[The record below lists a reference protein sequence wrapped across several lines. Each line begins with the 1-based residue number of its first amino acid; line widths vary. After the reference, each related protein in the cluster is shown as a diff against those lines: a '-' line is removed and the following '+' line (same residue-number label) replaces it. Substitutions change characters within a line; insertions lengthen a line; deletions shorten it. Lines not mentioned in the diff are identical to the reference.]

1 MDTTRN
7 RLIRI
12 LQEHNTSHV
21 SGQYLSEQLG
31 ISRAAVWK
39 HMKAL
44 EADGYDIDAVPRKG
58 YQVRRSPDKLSKNTL
73 NWQLDTEW
81 IGRKIIFEEELDS
94 TQVLAKS
101 LADQGAVHGTVVL
114 ADQQLS
120 GKGTKGRNWHSPAGT
135 GIWMS
140 LIIRPDFGPR
150 EAAQLTLAA
159 AVAIARTFH
168 KQGIKAAIKWPNDI
182 YLGDKKLAGILTEMQ
197 AEQDYIQHI
206 VLGIG
211 ININQTE
218 TEIAPDIRQKA
229 TSLRIET
236 GKEWNRQELI
246 HLIWK
251 EFEEVYY
258 LYTNK
263 GFQVIR
269 DEWMQYA
276 LRLGHRVIATTPSA
290 VFAAVFKGI
299 GEDGELLLEN
309 DDGSIQRLY
318 SAELEWK
325 EE

>member
-12 LQEHNTSHV
+12 LQDHKTSYI
-21 SGQYLSEQLG
+21 SGQNLSEQLG

-44 EADGYDIDAVPRKG
+44 EADGYEIDAVPRKG
-58 YQVRRSPDKLSKNTL
+58 YQVKRSPDKLSKNTL
-73 NWQLDTEW
+73 NWKLDTKW

-101 LADQGAVHGTVVL
+101 LADQGAVHGTVVI
-114 ADQQLS
+114 ADQQTS
-120 GKGTKGRNWHSPAGT
+120 GKGTKGRSWHSPAGT

-140 LIIRPDFGPR
+140 LVIRPEFGPR

-159 AVAIARTFH
+159 AVALTRVFRQNDIEAY
-168 KQGIKAAIKWPNDI
+168 IKWPNDI
-182 YLGDKKLAGILTEMQ
+182 YLGGKKLAGILTEMQ

-211 ININQTE
+211 ININQTVS
-218 TEIAPDIRQKA
+218 EIDPDIRNKA

-236 GKEWNRQELI
+236 DKEWKRQELI

-251 EFEEVYY
+251 EFENVYS
-258 LYTNK
+258 LYIEK
-263 GFQVIR
+263 GFQDIR
-269 DEWMQYA
+269 DEWMQSA
-276 LRLGHRVIATTPSA
+276 LRLGHRVKAATPSTVFEA
-290 VFAAVFKGI
+290 VFRGI
-299 GEDGELLLEN
+299 GEDGELILEN
-309 DDGSIQRLY
+309 DDGSTQRLY

>member
-12 LQEHNTSHV
+12 LQDHKTSYI
-21 SGQYLSEQLG
+21 SGQNLSEQLG

-44 EADGYDIDAVPRKG
+44 EADGYEIDAVPRKG

-94 TQVLAKS
+94 TQILAKS
-101 LADQGAVHGTVVL
+101 LADQGAVHGTVVI
-114 ADQQLS
+114 ADQQTS
-120 GKGTKGRNWHSPAGT
+120 GKGTKGRSWHSPAGT

-140 LIIRPDFGPR
+140 LIIRPEFGPR

-159 AVAIARTFH
+159 AVAITRVFR
-168 KQGIKAAIKWPNDI
+168 QNDIDAAIKWPNDI
-182 YLGDKKLAGILTEMQ
+182 YLGGKKLAGILTEMQ

-211 ININQTE
+211 ININQTVS
-218 TEIAPDIRQKA
+218 EIDPDIRKKA

-236 GKEWNRQELI
+236 DKEWKRQELI

-251 EFEEVYY
+251 EFEDVYS
-258 LYTNK
+258 LYINK
-263 GFQVIR
+263 GFQDIR
-269 DEWMQYA
+269 AEWMQYA
-276 LRLGHRVIATTPSA
+276 LRLGHRVKGA
-290 VFAAVFKGI
+290 VSPQLSLKQFSEVLGKTA
-299 GEDGELLLEN
+299 
-309 DDGSIQRLY
+309 S
-318 SAELEWK
+318 
-325 EE
+325 

>member
-1 MDTTRN
+1 MNTTRN

-12 LQEHNTSHV
+12 LQEHETTHV
-21 SGQYLSEQLG
+21 SGQYLSAQLG

-73 NWQLDTEW
+73 NWQLDTKW
-81 IGRKIIFEEELDS
+81 IGRKIVFEEELDS
-94 TQVLAKS
+94 TQALAKT
-101 LADQGAVHGTVVL
+101 LADQGAVHGTVVI
-114 ADQQLS
+114 ADQQTN
-120 GKGTKGRNWHSPAGT
+120 GKGTKGRSWHSPSGT

-140 LIIRPDFGPR
+140 LIIRPEFGPR

-159 AVAIARTFH
+159 AVAIARVFR
-168 KQGIKAAIKWPNDI
+168 KLEINANIKWPNDI
-182 YLGDKKLAGILTEMQ
+182 YLNGKKLAGILTEMQ

-211 ININQTE
+211 ININQAASE
-218 TEIAPDIRQKA
+218 VAPDIRNKA
-229 TSLRIET
+229 TSLHIET
-236 GKEWNRQELI
+236 GKVWKRQELI

-251 EFEEVYY
+251 ELEEVYA
-258 LYTNK
+258 LYTQS
-263 GFQVIR
+263 GFHVIR
-269 DEWMQYA
+269 DEWMQFA
-276 LRLGHRVIATTPSA
+276 FRIGHRVIATTPTA
-290 VFAAVFKGI
+290 VMEAIFKGI

-309 DDGSIQRLY
+309 DDGTLVHLY

-325 EE
+325 EK

>member
-12 LQEHNTSHV
+12 LQDHRNSYI
-21 SGQYLSEQLG
+21 SGQNLSEQLG

-44 EADGYDIDAVPRKG
+44 EADGYEIDAVPRKG

-81 IGRKIIFEEELDS
+81 VGRKIIFEEELDS

-101 LADQGAVHGTVVL
+101 LADQGAVHGTVVI
-114 ADQQLS
+114 ADQQTS
-120 GKGTKGRNWHSPAGT
+120 GKGTKGRSWHSPSGT

-159 AVAIARTFH
+159 AVAIARVFRQNDIDAH
-168 KQGIKAAIKWPNDI
+168 IKWPNDI
-182 YLGDKKLAGILTEMQ
+182 YLGGKKLAGILTEMQ

-211 ININQTE
+211 ININQTAS
-218 TEIAPDIRQKA
+218 EIAPDIRNKA

-236 GKEWNRQELI
+236 DKEWKRQDLI

-251 EFEEVYY
+251 AFEDVYS
-258 LYTNK
+258 LYIKK
-263 GFQVIR
+263 GFPHIR
-269 DEWMQYA
+269 EEWMQYA
-276 LRLGHRVIATTPSA
+276 LRLGYRVKATTPSA
-290 VFAAVFKGI
+290 VFEAVFKGI
-299 GEDGELLLEN
+299 GEDGELILEN
-309 DDGSIQRLY
+309 DDGSIQHLY

>member
-1 MDTTRN
+1 MNTTRN

-12 LQEHNTSHV
+12 LQEHRTSYV

-31 ISRAAVWK
+31 ISRTAVWK

-44 EADGYDIDAVPRKG
+44 EADGYAIDAIPRKG
-58 YQVRRSPDKLSKNTL
+58 YQVRQSPDKLSKNTL
-73 NWQLDTEW
+73 NWQLDTKW
-81 IGRKIIFEEELDS
+81 IGRKIIFEEQLES
-94 TQVLAKS
+94 TQILAKS
-101 LADQGAVHGTVVL
+101 LADQGAVHGTVVI
-114 ADQQLS
+114 ADQQTG
-120 GKGTKGRNWHSPAGT
+120 GKGTKGRSWHSPAGT

-140 LIIRPDFGPR
+140 LIIRPEFGPR

-159 AVAIARTFH
+159 AVAIARAFR
-168 KQGIKAAIKWPNDI
+168 KNGIDAAIKWPNDI
-182 YLGDKKLAGILTEMQ
+182 YLGGKKLAGILTEMQ

-211 ININQTE
+211 ININQTA
-218 TEIAPDIRQKA
+218 TEIAPDIRHKA

-236 GKEWNRQELI
+236 DKEWNRQELV

-251 EFEEVYY
+251 EFEEVYS
-258 LYTNK
+258 LYTK
-263 GFQVIR
+263 RGFQVIR

-276 LRLGHRVIATTPSA
+276 LRLGHRVKATAPSA
-290 VFAAVFKGI
+290 VFEAVFKGI

-309 DDGSIQRLY
+309 DDGSLERLF

>member
-12 LQEHNTSHV
+12 LQEHKTSYV
-21 SGQYLSEQLG
+21 SGQNLSEQLG

-44 EADGYDIDAVPRKG
+44 EADGYEINAVPRKG
-58 YQVRRSPDKLSKNTL
+58 YQVKRSPDKLSKNTL
-73 NWQLDTEW
+73 NWKLDTEW

-101 LADQGAVHGTVVL
+101 LADQGAVHGTVVI
-114 ADQQLS
+114 ADQQTS
-120 GKGTKGRNWHSPAGT
+120 GKGTKGRSWHSPAGT

-140 LIIRPDFGPR
+140 LIIRPEFGPR

-159 AVAIARTFH
+159 AVAITRVFRQNDIDAS
-168 KQGIKAAIKWPNDI
+168 IKWPNDI
-182 YLGDKKLAGILTEMQ
+182 YLGGKKLAGILTEMQ

-211 ININQTE
+211 ININQTAA
-218 TEIAPDIRQKA
+218 EIAPDIRDKA

-236 GKEWNRQELI
+236 DKEWKRQELI

-251 EFEEVYY
+251 EFEDVYS
-258 LYTNK
+258 LYIKK
-263 GFQVIR
+263 GFHVIR
-269 DEWMQYA
+269 NEWMQYA
-276 LRLGHRVIATTPSA
+276 LRLGHRVKATTPST
-290 VFAAVFKGI
+290 VFYAVFKGI
-299 GEDGELLLEN
+299 GEDGELILEN
-309 DDGSIQRLY
+309 DDGSTQRLY
-318 SAELEWK
+318 SAELEWR

>member
-12 LQEHNTSHV
+12 LQDHKTSFI
-21 SGQYLSEQLG
+21 SGQNLSEQLG

-44 EADGYDIDAVPRKG
+44 EADGYEIDAVPRKG

-81 IGRKIIFEEELDS
+81 IGRKIIFEEELES
-94 TQVLAKS
+94 TQLLAKS
-101 LADQGAVHGTVVL
+101 LADQGAVHGTVVI
-114 ADQQLS
+114 ADQQTS
-120 GKGTKGRNWHSPAGT
+120 GKGTKGRSWHSPAGT

-140 LIIRPDFGPR
+140 LIIRPEFGPR

-159 AVAIARTFH
+159 AVAITRVFRQNDIDAS
-168 KQGIKAAIKWPNDI
+168 IKWPNDI
-182 YLGDKKLAGILTEMQ
+182 YLGGKKLAGILTEMQ

-211 ININQTE
+211 ININQTVS
-218 TEIAPDIRQKA
+218 EIDPDIRNKA

-236 GKEWNRQELI
+236 NKEWKRQELI

-251 EFEEVYY
+251 EFEDVYS
-258 LYTNK
+258 LYIK
-263 GFQVIR
+263 RGFQDIR

-276 LRLGHRVIATTPSA
+276 LRLGHRVKAATPTTVFEA
-290 VFAAVFKGI
+290 VFRGI
-299 GEDGELLLEN
+299 GEDGELILEN
-309 DDGSIQRLY
+309 DDGSTQRLY